1 MTILATGSTGTI
13 GSRIV
18 ERLAAE
24 GASVKALVRAGK
36 HTQFPEGVQLVT
48 GDMTD
53 VQSMRAALKGVD
65 TLFLLNAVAPDEL
78 TQALVTLD
86 LAVEAGI
93 KRIVYFSVF
102 NSALFA
108 DVPHFTAKYAVEQAI
123 DARAIPATV
132 LRPAYFF
139 QNDLNLKQ
147 AILDHGVY
155 PMPIGSVGVA
165 MVDVGDIVK
174 IAASELLRRE
184 RAPGPLPRTV
194 IEVVGPDTLSGGDL
208 ATIWSRETGRTVTY
222 AGDDLDAFEGRMSQF
237 APGWQARDMRM
248 MFRSIHRYGMTPA
261 GEAREVLAGIVGGPG
276 KSYADFAHE
285 TVVSWQ
291 NDGALTA

>member
-1 MTILATGSTGTI
+1 MTILVTGSTGTI

-36 HTQFPEGVQLVT
+36 QTRFPKDAQLVV

-53 VQSMRAALKGVD
+53 VQSMRAALNGTD

-78 TQALVTLD
+78 TQALLTLD

-102 NSALFA
+102 NGALFA
-108 DVPHFTAKYAVEQAI
+108 DVPHFTAKHAIEQAI

-132 LRPAYFF
+132 LRPSYFF

-155 PMPIGSVGVA
+155 PMPIGSAGVA

-174 IAASELLRRE
+174 VAVAELLRRE
-184 RAPGPLPRTV
+184 RAAGPLPRTV
-194 IEVVGPDTLSGGDL
+194 IEVVGPDTLTGNDV
-208 ATIWSRETGRTVTY
+208 AAIWSRETGGTVTY
-222 AGDDLDAFEGRMSQF
+222 AGDDLDAFESRMSQF
-237 APGWQARDMRM
+237 APAWQVRDMRM
-248 MFRSIHRYGMTPA
+248 MFRSFHKYGMAP
-261 GEAREVLAGIVGGPG
+261 GWQAREILADIIGGPG

-285 TVVSWQ
+285 TVMAWR
-291 NDGALTA
+291 N